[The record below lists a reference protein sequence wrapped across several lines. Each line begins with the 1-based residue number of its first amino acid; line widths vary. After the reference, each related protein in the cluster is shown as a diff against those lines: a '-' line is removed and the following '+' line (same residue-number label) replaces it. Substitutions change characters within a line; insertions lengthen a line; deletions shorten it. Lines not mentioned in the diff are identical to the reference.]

1 MRAAEMDETKQPS
14 TTTLG
19 FRDRQTQLHC
29 LLGALA
35 AGLVWFLYF
44 GNDGWWGEYI
54 GYLRGPDFMY
64 SHAPLIPMVSAW
76 LLWRQRRELLAAP
89 RGTAGWAAWL
99 VALALVMYW
108 VGHKTSLWRLTMVS
122 LILLAWAAPLYLWGW
137 ELGRR
142 LMFPVGFLL
151 FAVPLNFVADLT
163 NPLKRFVSAISTLL
177 LNMGGVHVERN
188 GAQIFSVPHGRF
200 QLEVADACSGINSL
214 IALVTLATIFGY
226 VTRERQWQRWVLV
239 ASAVPLAMVGNLVRV
254 MSSAVVGNWMGQE
267 AIGVFDKFSTFLVF
281 IPAIAL
287 MLAVDWLLDVDWRRW
302 TGAQEA
308 RN

>member
-1 MRAAEMDETKQPS
+1 MDEKTPS
-14 TTTLG
+14 TTTFD
-19 FRDRQTQLHC
+19 FRDRQTRLNC
-29 LLGALA
+29 ALTALA
-35 AGLVWFLYF
+35 AALVWLLYF
-44 GNDGWWGEYI
+44 GNDGWWGEYV

-64 SHAPLIPMVSAW
+64 SHAPLIPMVTAW
-76 LLWRQRRELLAAP
+76 LVWRQRRELLCAP
-89 RGTAGWAAWL
+89 RRTAAWAAWL

-122 LILLAWAAPLYLWGW
+122 LILLLWAAPLYLWGW
-137 ELGRR
+137 EVGRR

-151 FAVPLNFVADLT
+151 FAVPLNFIADLT

-214 IALVTLATIFGY
+214 IALVTLAAIFGY
-226 VTRERQWQRWVLV
+226 VTREQQWQRWVLV

-254 MSSAVVGNWMGQE
+254 ISSAVVGNLMGQE

-287 MLAVDWLLDVDWRRW
+287 MLAVDRLLDVDWRQWKARW
-302 TGAQEA
+302 IGAREA
-308 RN
+308 RG

>member
-1 MRAAEMDETKQPS
+1 MDEKKLS
-14 TTTLG
+14 AMTLD
-19 FRDRQTQLHC
+19 FRDRQTQLNC

-44 GNDGWWGEYI
+44 GNDSWWAEYV

-64 SHAPLIPMVSAW
+64 SHAPLIPAVSVW
-76 LLWRQRRELLAAP
+76 LLWRQRRELLGAT
-89 RGTAGWAAWL
+89 RQTAGWAAWL

-122 LILLAWAAPLYLWGW
+122 LILMVWAAPLYLWGW
-137 ELGRR
+137 QVGKR
-142 LMFPVGFLL
+142 LMFPLGFLL

-163 NPLKRFVSAISTLL
+163 NPLKRLVSAVSTVL
-177 LNMGGVHVERN
+177 LNMGGVHVERS

-214 IALVTLATIFGY
+214 IALVTLATIYGY
-226 VTRERQWQRWVLV
+226 VTRQRQWQRWVLV

-254 MSSAVVGNWMGQE
+254 TSSAVVGNLMGQE
-267 AIGVFDKFSTFLVF
+267 AIGAFDKFSTFLVF

-287 MLAVDWLLDVDWRRW
+287 MLAVDRLLDVDWQEWKARW
-302 TGAQEA
+302 FGPREA
-308 RN
+308 RD

>member
-1 MRAAEMDETKQPS
+1 MDEKK
-14 TTTLG
+14 LAAAAMDW
-19 FRDRQTQLHC
+19 RDRQTLLNC

-35 AGLVWFLYF
+35 VGLVWFLYF
-44 GNDGWWGEYI
+44 RNDSWWGEYV

-64 SHAPLIPMVSAW
+64 SHAPLIPIVSAW
-76 LLWRQRRELLAAP
+76 LLWRQRRELLGAA
-89 RGTAGWAAWL
+89 RQTAGWAAWL
-99 VALALVMYW
+99 VVVALVMYW

-122 LILLAWAAPLYLWGW
+122 LILLVWAAPLYLWGW
-137 ELGRR
+137 QVGGR

-163 NPLKRFVSAISTLL
+163 NPLKRFVSATSTLL

-214 IALVTLATIFGY
+214 IALVTLATIYGY
-226 VTRERQWQRWVLV
+226 VTRQRQWQRWVLV
-239 ASAVPLAMVGNLVRV
+239 ASAVPLAMFGNLVRV
-254 MSSAVVGNWMGQE
+254 TSSAVVGNLMGQE
-267 AIGVFDKFSTFLVF
+267 AVGVFDKFSTFLVF

-287 MLAVDWLLDVDWRRW
+287 MLVVDRLLDVDWQEWKTRW
-302 TGAQEA
+302 LGAREA
-308 RN
+308 QG

>member
-1 MRAAEMDETKQPS
+1 MDDKKNFAVHMD
-14 TTTLG
+14 
-19 FRDRQTQLHC
+19 FRDRQTQLNA
-29 LLGALA
+29 LLVALA

-44 GNDGWWGEYI
+44 RNDGWWVEYT

-64 SHAPLIPMVSAW
+64 SHAPLIPLVSVW
-76 LLWRQRRELLAAP
+76 LLWRQRRELLGAT
-89 RGTAGWAAWL
+89 RRTAGWAVWL

-108 VGHKTSLWRLTMVS
+108 VGHKSSLWRITMVS
-122 LILLAWAAPLYLWGW
+122 LVLLLWAAPLYLWGW
-137 ELGRR
+137 DVGKR

-163 NPLKRFVSAISTLL
+163 NPLKRFVSAASTVL

-214 IALVTLATIFGY
+214 IALLTLAAIYGY

-239 ASAVPLAMVGNLVRV
+239 ASAVPLAMFGNLVRV
-254 MSSAVVGNWMGQE
+254 TSSAVVGNLMGQG
-267 AIGVFDKFSTFLVF
+267 AIGSFDKFSTFLVF
-281 IPAIAL
+281 IPAIAAL
-287 MLAVDWLLDVDWRRW
+287 MAVDRLLDVDWQRLKARLL
-302 TGAQEA
+302 GAPEA
-308 RN
+308 RG

>member
-1 MRAAEMDETKQPS
+1 MDEKKPCV
-14 TTTLG
+14 TTVDW
-19 FRDRQTQLHC
+19 RDRQTQLNC
-29 LLGALA
+29 LLGALV

-44 GNDGWWGEYI
+44 QNDSWWAEYV

-64 SHAPLIPMVSAW
+64 SHAPLIPVVSVW
-76 LLWRQRRELLAAP
+76 ILWRQREELFGAARQP
-89 RGTAGWAAWL
+89 VGWAAWL

-108 VGHKTSLWRLTMVS
+108 LGHKTSLWRLTMVS
-122 LILLAWAAPLYLWGW
+122 LILLLWAAPLYLWGR
-137 ELGRR
+137 EVGRR

-151 FAVPLNFVADLT
+151 FAVPLNFIADLT
-163 NPLKRFVSAISTLL
+163 NPLKRFVSATSTLL

-226 VTRERQWQRWVLV
+226 VTRQRQWQRWVLV
-239 ASAVPLAMVGNLVRV
+239 GSAVPLAMFGNLVRV
-254 MSSAVVGNWMGQE
+254 MSSAVVGHLMGQE
-267 AIGVFDKFSTFLVF
+267 AVGVFDKFSTFLVF

-287 MLAVDWLLDVDWRRW
+287 MLAVDRLMDVDWQEWRARW
-302 TGAQEA
+302 LGVREA
-308 RN
+308 RG